1 MSLRYLVKRLF
12 YLIGVLVFITLFTF
26 ILLRI
31 SPGDPVDLM
40 LIGQED
46 ITQEDIDRMTRQLGL
61 DKPFHVQLYDF
72 ADGIV
77 KGDLGYS
84 FYMNRPVWDLIK
96 QRFPASVELAL
107 FAMFISFAVGIPIG
121 IIAAV
126 KHNSLVDRLIMG
138 VNFLGVSMPPF
149 WFAIILVLIFS
160 VSLGWLPTMSRSVYG
175 MYPENITGLL
185 IVDSILTL
193 NWKALTTALRH
204 LVLPS
209 ISLGM
214 AYSAIVARI
223 LRSSML
229 EVLSQ
234 DYITVARSKGLK
246 KRRVILRHALRNA
259 LIPMITVAGLE
270 AGTLLGGN
278 IVIETI
284 FSWPGLGTLIVGS
297 IFARDYPVVQAGVIF
312 FALVFVLINLLVD
325 IAYSIVDPRIRW

>member
-1 MSLRYLVKRLF
+1 MSLRYLVKRLI

-26 ILLRI
+26 IILRL

-40 LIGQED
+40 LSGQEQ

-61 DKPFHVQLYDF
+61 DKPFHIQLYDF
-72 ADGIV
+72 TSGIV

-96 QRFPASVELAL
+96 QRFPASIELAL
-107 FAMFISFAVGIPIG
+107 FAMFISFAFGVPIG

-149 WFAIILVLIFS
+149 WFAIILMLIFS

-175 MYPENITGLL
+175 MYPDNITGLL
-185 IVDSILTL
+185 VVDSILTL
-193 NWKALTTALRH
+193 NWEALKTALRH
-204 LVLPS
+204 LILPS

-284 FSWPGLGTLIVGS
+284 FSWPGLGTLIVGG